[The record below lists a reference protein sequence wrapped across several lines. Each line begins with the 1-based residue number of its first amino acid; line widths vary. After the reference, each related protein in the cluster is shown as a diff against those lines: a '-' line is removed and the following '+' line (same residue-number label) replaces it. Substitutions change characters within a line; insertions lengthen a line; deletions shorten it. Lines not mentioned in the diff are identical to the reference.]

1 MSDDYPEESA
11 PVIQRQLIL
20 ASGSPRR
27 SSLLQKAGFVS
38 VQIMIP
44 HVKEGD
50 DPLENSLLKASEIAG
65 FYPDAIVIGA
75 DTVIRLE
82 DRVIGKPKDIED
94 AKHIL
99 ASLSGRTH
107 DVATGVCVRCI
118 ANEVLVRFEEITHV
132 TFRVLTDDMIERYI
146 EAVDVLDKAGAYA
159 IQEYGED
166 LIETIEGSFTNV
178 IGLPVERLAE
188 TLHYVLRMN

>member
-1 MSDDYPEESA
+1 MSDDYPDEST
-11 PVIQRQLIL
+11 PIVTRQLIL

-27 SSLLQKAGFVS
+27 ASLLQKAGFVS

-146 EAVDVLDKAGAYA
+146 EAVDVMDKAGAYA

-178 IGLPVERLAE
+178 IGLPVERLTE
-188 TLHYVLRMN
+188 TLHYVLRMS